1 VSSWAATLRPYVRE
15 RASVETLTVN
25 YRTPREVM
33 ALATAVLR
41 TGGVDVAEPTSP
53 RVGRWPPVV
62 SRVDLAGDPEPVAD
76 AVRDELDLLDTGTLA
91 VIASRTAAVAS
102 LAGLESSLAE
112 PDRSRV
118 SVLTVEQAKGL
129 EFDSVVLV
137 EPAAIA
143 AESRRGVND
152 LYVAI
157 TRATQRLH
165 VLHDAPLPPGF

>member
-1 VSSWAATLRPYVRE
+1 
-15 RASVETLTVN
+15 
-25 YRTPREVM
+25 M

-41 TGGVDVAEPTSP
+41 AGGVDVAEPSSP
-53 RVGRWPPVV
+53 REGRWPPVV
-62 SRVDLAGDPEPVAD
+62 SRVDLAGGPEPVAD
-76 AVRDELDLLDTGTLA
+76 ALRAELDLLDTGTLA
-91 VIASRTAAVAS
+91 VIASRAAAAS
-102 LAGLESSLAE
+102 LAGSESGLAE

-157 TRATQRLH
+157 TRATQRLR